1 LKRTRFFRI
10 AAAIILGLTFTFWT
24 VSSIV
29 GMMQGIPRE
38 INNIIMVIIM
48 AGIGVLAWKRPLLG
62 GILLAVYAILM
73 SIYFLLFNNF
83 LSTALVGMV
92 LFCAPMIIA
101 GFLFIE
107 ADWASKQKN

>member
-1 LKRTRFFRI
+1 
-10 AAAIILGLTFTFWT
+10 
-24 VSSIV
+24 
-29 GMMQGIPRE
+29 MMQGIPRE